1 MSSSSKAPKGLK
13 DAECEKGKLAIQPPI
28 PYVPP
33 KDLLQTKES
42 SDTLK
47 VKFPDGTI
55 FTMQIFTRGNP
66 EEYLM
71 HIQAVLRLI
80 RNKGL
85 DLLCKKLVR
94 EQNEQV
100 TVLEALAKESIGPE
114 DSNSDKAHDTHTL
127 EVKTAW
133 EIHDQKKKQYEEAV
147 ASVYELL
154 PNLLAGEAQSQWDCI
169 LREMHNCDSWAGLDG
184 KRHDKKRLK
193 TWEAFK
199 ECLELH
205 KLTVFSH
212 DAAERQRCYI

>member
-13 DAECEKGKLAIQPPI
+13 DAECEKGKLAILPPI
-28 PYVPP
+28 PCVPP

-66 EEYLM
+66 EEHLM

-212 DAAERQRCYI
+212 DAAESQRCYI